1 MKVLLVLPFLLVSLI
16 SGVARADQ
24 CELVSDDVATH
35 ALAAMRGKPNVIE
48 YCEPCGDKAPGEP
61 HAIEHLAKQRD
72 TEGYYAVTLD
82 KREVDLAYL
91 YVQTAP
97 STYENVAALAGCP
110 TSGVSPSLH
119 VDDASDRGVLI
130 SASERP
136 VTHVQLAEA
145 PTPPPPA
152 AVTYVIETHDH
163 LGIWAVIAA
172 CALSSGLW
180 ALATVLLLRRRR
192 AIAMRPRA
200 IDMVDRG

>member
-1 MKVLLVLPFLLVSLI
+1 MKALLVIPFLLVPAL
-16 SGVARADQ
+16 AHADQ

-61 HAIEHLAKQRD
+61 HAIDHLAKQRD
-72 TEGYYAVTLD
+72 TDGFYAVTLD

-130 SASERP
+130 TASDRP
-136 VTHVQLAEA
+136 VTHVHLAAEE
-145 PTPPPPA
+145 PPPHGPEV
-152 AVTYVIETHDH
+152 VTYVVETHDH
-163 LGIWAVIAA
+163 LGIWAVVAA

-200 IDMVDRG
+200 IDIVDRS

>member
-1 MKVLLVLPFLLVSLI
+1 MKALLVLPFLFVPTL
-16 SGVARADQ
+16 AHADQ
-24 CELVSDDVATH
+24 CELVSDEVATH
-35 ALAAMRGKPNVIE
+35 ALAAMRGQPNVIE

-61 HAIEHLAKQRD
+61 HAIDHLAKQRD
-72 TEGYYAVTLD
+72 TEGSYAVTLD

-130 SASERP
+130 TASERP
-136 VTHVQLAEA
+136 VTHVQLAAEEP
-145 PTPPPPA
+145 PTPAP
-152 AVTYVIETHDH
+152 VTYVIETHDH
-163 LGIWAVIAA
+163 LGIWAVVAA

-200 IDMVDRG
+200 IDMTVDRS